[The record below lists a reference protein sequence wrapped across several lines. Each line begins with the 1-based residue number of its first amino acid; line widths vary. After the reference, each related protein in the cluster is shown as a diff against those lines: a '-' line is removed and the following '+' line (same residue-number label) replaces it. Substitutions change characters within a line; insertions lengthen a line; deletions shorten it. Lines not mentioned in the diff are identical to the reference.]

1 MIKESS
7 VLSSAIDKLKSEYN
21 ISHDHQVKRS
31 LTLDVRT
38 RWNSTLKMLESLRVH
53 RSILT
58 EMFQRKATL
67 GITKAQQ
74 HHLTTLEL
82 TSDCWHTIELLIKVL
97 KPFYAATKAI
107 SGSEYPTIG
116 ITFYVFRRLEKEFLS
131 SVIPEDDPLFDNMKA
146 CLLSRLMNYQ
156 MVQDPLQTKTIKVS
170 LSLKR
175 DNIRLRENQSLLF
188 V

>member
-1 MIKESS
+1 M
-7 VLSSAIDKLKSEYN
+7 LSSAVDKLKSEYN
-21 ISHDHQVKRS
+21 ASHDRKIKRS

-38 RWNSTLKMLESLRVH
+38 RWNSTFKMLESLNVH

-58 EMFQRKATL
+58 EMFQRKASL
-67 GITKAQQ
+67 GITRKQQ
-74 HHLTTLEL
+74 HHLTSLEL
-82 TSDCWHTIELLIKVL
+82 TSDCWYTIELLIKVL

-131 SVIPEDDPLFDNMKA
+131 SIVPGDHSLFDNMKA
-146 CLLSRLMNYQ
+146 SLLSRMVDYQ
-156 MVQDPLQTKTIKVS
+156 LVQDPLQTKTIKVG
-170 LSLKR
+170 LSLR
-175 DNIRLRENQSLLF
+175 SDHIRQGDNPSFLS